1 MEVLKDQKKSK
12 LLEVIEPSFVK
23 EICVLDLNLKV
34 LVLGFLR

>member
-12 LLEVIEPSFVK
+12 LLAGIELSFVK